1 MLPRWCSF
9 DNLKWIL
16 TTLLIPLTLFYLNQ
30 QYQEAQTKRQEFDAR
45 LQTDRQNT
53 DARLRLYTELLSKR
67 EEADTS
73 LRKGIFDK
81 VLETYLKEAKNI
93 DEKLVAL
100 ELLTVNFNDS
110 LDLSPLFWQLLREIQ
125 QKPQTANR
133 PKLLERLERVSSQV
147 KSRQLELLETFG
159 DRADLNFSIE
169 VLDVGADKAFEME
182 RPIDRDFTF
191 TDPDEI
197 DPGQRSKTRH
207 FAIYPLEYDST
218 GRRVFVS
225 IDHGTAK
232 GKTQRIQ
239 FWVDEYDFPL
249 ANFSRISKGE
259 RFAVV
264 MRRYQPPNIGL
275 SLIYFPSSRSG
286 VKDKPFIDEVVTDL
300 KRDVRK

>member
-1 MLPRWCSF
+1 MLPSWFSF
-9 DNLKWIL
+9 ENLKWIL

-30 QYQEAQTKRQEFDAR
+30 QYQDALTKRQEIDAK
-45 LQTDRQNT
+45 LQTHRQNT

-81 VLETYLKEAKNI
+81 VLETYLKDAKNI

-110 LDLSPLFWQLLREIQ
+110 LDISPLFWQLLREIQ
-125 QKPQTANR
+125 QKAQKANR
-133 PKLLERLERVSSQV
+133 PMLLERLERVSSQV
-147 KSRQLELLETFG
+147 KSRQLELLEAFG
-159 DRADLNFSIE
+159 DRADLNFSTE
-169 VLDVGADKAFEME
+169 VLDAGADKPFEME

-191 TDPDEI
+191 IDPDET
-197 DPGQRSKTRH
+197 DPGQRGKTRH
-207 FAIYPLEYDST
+207 FAIYPLEYDPT

-225 IDHGTAK
+225 VDHGTVK
-232 GKTQRIQ
+232 SNTQRIQ

-249 ANFSRISKGE
+249 ANFSRISKSE

-264 MRRYQPPNIGL
+264 MRRYKPPDIGL
-275 SLIYFPSSRSG
+275 TLIYFPSSRSG
-286 VKDKPFIDEVVTDL
+286 VKDKPFIDEVVSDL
-300 KRDVRK
+300 KRDVQK